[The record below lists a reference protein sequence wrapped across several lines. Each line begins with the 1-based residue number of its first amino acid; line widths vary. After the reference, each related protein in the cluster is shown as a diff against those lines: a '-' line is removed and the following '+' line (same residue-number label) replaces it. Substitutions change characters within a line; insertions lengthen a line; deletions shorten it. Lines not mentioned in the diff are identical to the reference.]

1 MEESNRTKV
10 LIAEDHAVVGEALVR
25 LFNRQTDLICCGKVE
40 SVAAIVPEIDRHK
53 PDVLLLDL
61 LLRDEDSTSLIPSL
75 VSRYPNTRVLVFSQL
90 DGSSHAE
97 AILKAGA
104 QGLVTKEETS
114 KELLTAIRTVMGGE
128 IYLSRKIAGRLLH
141 KFIDEKPANNDQQPQ
156 LPLPLSVRE
165 RQVFQ
170 LIGAGRKTANIAGE
184 LNLSVKT
191 IETHR
196 ENIKRK
202 LGIKT
207 APELTHRAIEWVQ
220 NKVCNDCISK
230 NNS

>member
-1 MEESNRTKV
+1 MVESNRTKV
-10 LIAEDHAVVGEALVR
+10 LVAEDHAVVGEALVR
-25 LFNRQTDLICCGKVE
+25 LLNRQNDLICCGKVE
-40 SVAAIVPEIDRHK
+40 SVVAIAPEIDRQK

-61 LLRDEDSTSLIPSL
+61 LLKDADSTSLIPSL

-141 KFIDEKPANNDQQPQ
+141 KFIDGKPANTGHQPQ
-156 LPLPLSVRE
+156 LSLPLSVRE

-170 LIGAGRKTANIAGE
+170 LIGAGRKTADIAGE

-202 LGIKT
+202 LGVKT
-207 APELTHRAIEWVQ
+207 ASELAHRAIEWVQ
-220 NKVCNDCISK
+220 NKVPQ
-230 NNS
+230 

>member
-1 MEESNRTKV
+1 MEVSNRTKV
-10 LIAEDHAVVGEALVR
+10 LVAEDHAVVGEALVR
-25 LFNRQTDLICCGKVE
+25 LLNRQNDLICCGKVE
-40 SVAAIVPEIDRHK
+40 SMAAIVSEIERQK

-61 LLRDEDSTSLIPSL
+61 LLKDADSTSLIPSL

-141 KFIDEKPANNDQQPQ
+141 KFIDSKPATTGQQPQ
-156 LPLPLSVRE
+156 LSLPLSVRE

-170 LIGAGRKTANIAGE
+170 LIGAGRKTADIAAE
-184 LNLSVKT
+184 LSLSVKT

-202 LGIKT
+202 LGVKT
-207 APELTHRAIEWVQ
+207 ASELTHRAIEWVQ
-220 NKVCNDCISK
+220 NKMS
-230 NNS
+230 